1 MVATRFMN
9 RAESERIE
17 QQRLRPMQTTQQY
30 REEKKTQTTIPKETS
45 VVGQWAI
52 KDRAS
57 KVSDGVGCKK
67 FWFR

>member
-1 MVATRFMN
+1 MVATRFVN

-30 REEKKTQTTIPKETS
+30 REENKTQTTIPKETS
-45 VVGQWAI
+45 VVGQWSI
-52 KDRAS
+52 EDRAS